1 MDLEKVKVFYR
12 VAQEGGI
19 TRAAEKLNIAQSA
32 VSRTI
37 SLLEEDLGTCLF
49 SRHQRGV
56 ELSESGRILFSSA
69 QNIVS
74 LADLARTEID
84 DIKFEARG
92 KLSVVTTSGCA
103 NIWLQQYLPG
113 FYKKY
118 KNMRVKIIGCDTDIE
133 IEKRSAD
140 VAIRPFL
147 PHRHDLIQQYLKTC
161 HLKVVA
167 SKEYLSKFGTPKT
180 FEELNEHR
188 IVCLPQE
195 VMLPFGNV
203 NWLLTLGAKPGK
215 ARVPYF
221 EVNSSVGL
229 IAAAEN
235 NMGVVAMDRD
245 FLKLKGS
252 HLVEVFPEHEG
263 QKVNLY
269 YIYPSQLKN
278 SKRITS
284 LGEYLVEQLKKEPSY
299 DPSQEIEPGE
309 VPKEFR
315 AKISA

>member
-1 MDLEKVKVFYR
+1 
-12 VAQEGGI
+12 
-19 TRAAEKLNIAQSA
+19 
-32 VSRTI
+32 
-37 SLLEEDLGTCLF
+37 
-49 SRHQRGV
+49 
-56 ELSESGRILFSSA
+56 
-69 QNIVS
+69 
-74 LADLARTEID
+74 
-84 DIKFEARG
+84 
-92 KLSVVTTSGCA
+92 
-103 NIWLQQYLPG
+103 
-113 FYKKY
+113 
-118 KNMRVKIIGCDTDIE
+118 
-133 IEKRSAD
+133 
-140 VAIRPFL
+140 
-147 PHRHDLIQQYLKTC
+147 
-161 HLKVVA
+161 
-167 SKEYLSKFGTPKT
+167 
-180 FEELNEHR
+180 
-188 IVCLPQE
+188 
-195 VMLPFGNV
+195 
-203 NWLLTLGAKPGK
+203 LLTLGAKPGK